1 VDSSEV
7 VMMGLLW
14 LSENFG
20 GPAGIYS
27 RGQSSWGQTPSELD
41 FSDFPPG
48 RSYEPTAS
56 GSQKL
61 ESEVDASNLTKTG
74 RRPFWRVDVS

>member
-1 VDSSEV
+1 
-7 VMMGLLW
+7 MMGLLW

-27 RGQSSWGQTPSELD
+27 RGQSSWAQTWGRTPSELD
-41 FSDFPPG
+41 FSDFPG
-48 RSYEPTAS
+48 RSYEPT

-61 ESEVDASNLTKTG
+61 ESEVD
-74 RRPFWRVDVS
+74 VI